1 MQFINN
7 IKGLYLVAAL
17 AVVIIC
23 IYLYTFFNRVKPPEE
38 IKSKYPG
45 EEAFVLKDL
54 KYSKDTLNYLD
65 LYLTKNRDTETPLLI
80 IIHGGAWVQGDKKMF
95 WTDMANDFYNENIC
109 VANINYRLAP
119 KAKLNDML
127 KDIQNALWF
136 LKGNSKTFSLHTTQ
150 IHLLGTSAGGHL
162 ALLYAYTLGEKEIKT
177 VTSFAGPVNFNDDV
191 FYRLTQDWGLPNLY
205 KDLLGSDYKNNDSVV
220 IKASPIHNIKNIPL
234 LLIHALDDDVV
245 PFAQSKQL
253 ADSLQR
259 KKIKHQLFTLPN
271 GKHSPYGLNNSF
283 KGVVNQMIIQQVKNH

>member
-23 IYLYTFFNRVKPPEE
+23 IYLYTFLNRVKPPEE
-38 IKSKYPG
+38 IKPKYPA

-65 LYLTKNRDTETPLLI
+65 LYLTKNRDAETPFLI

-119 KAKLNDML
+119 KVKLNEML
-127 KDIQNALWF
+127 KDIQNQPWSVQTSP
-136 LKGNSKTFSLHTTQ
+136 LKMSLFS
-150 IHLLGTSAGGHL
+150 
-162 ALLYAYTLGEKEIKT
+162 
-177 VTSFAGPVNFNDDV
+177 
-191 FYRLTQDWGLPNLY
+191 
-205 KDLLGSDYKNNDSVV
+205 
-220 IKASPIHNIKNIPL
+220 
-234 LLIHALDDDVV
+234 
-245 PFAQSKQL
+245 
-253 ADSLQR
+253 
-259 KKIKHQLFTLPN
+259 
-271 GKHSPYGLNNSF
+271 
-283 KGVVNQMIIQQVKNH
+283 